1 MCYDANT
8 INLLPME
15 LTQEYFDQVIKGL
28 VTKEDAKNFATKDD
42 LTILATKADLKAQTK
57 ELEEYTN
64 DVAATIL
71 EAVDAGFNR
80 VNRRLDGRDK
90 RLEKVEGE
98 LSEMKGALHL
108 T

>member
-1 MCYDANT
+1 
-8 INLLPME
+8 ME
-15 LTQEYFDQVIKGL
+15 LTKEYFDEQLKKL
-28 VTKEDAKNFATKDD
+28 ATKDD
-42 LTILATKADLKAQTK
+42 LKTQTK

>member
-1 MCYDANT
+1 
-8 INLLPME
+8 ME
-15 LTQEYFDQVIKGL
+15 LTKEYFDQVIQGL
-28 VTKEDAKNFATKDD
+28 VTKEDARNFATKDD
-42 LTILATKADLKAQTK
+42 LTILATKADLKTQTK

-98 LSEMKGALHL
+98 LSEMKTALHL

>member
-1 MCYDANT
+1 
-8 INLLPME
+8 ME
-15 LTQEYFDQVIKGL
+15 LTKEYFDEKLKG
-28 VTKEDAKNFATKDD
+28 
-42 LTILATKADLKAQTK
+42 LATKEDLKAQTK

-71 EAVDAGFNR
+71 EAVDARFNR

-98 LSEMKGALHL
+98 LSEMKTALHL
-108 T
+108 S